1 MPFPRRFLSC
11 PNLILILILIS
22 NASFSA
28 DKSEV
33 TNSVDS
39 PKTNV
44 PVSSAPT
51 DYKLRPLDLVDIR
64 VFQEDD
70 LTMTNKVS
78 QAGTL
83 TFPLIGSVK
92 VSGLRVQEAEQLITD
107 KLKDGYIRNPQVTIL
122 VKEYAARRVSV
133 LGEVKKPGTV
143 EIPPEEALTLLQA
156 VAYAGGF
163 QNVAKT
169 DEVIVRR
176 IIDGKE
182 TKSKVNATRLMRADA
197 AETDYPLEPGDIVYV
212 PTRFF

>member
-1 MPFPRRFLSC
+1 MGIIFMALVLPALALSAEKAIE
-11 PNLILILILIS
+11 PIAPESSKS
-22 NASFSA
+22 NPAS
-28 DKSEV
+28 
-33 TNSVDS
+33 T
-39 PKTNV
+39 
-44 PVSSAPT
+44 SSAPS
-51 DYKLRPLDLVDIR
+51 DYRLRPLDLLDIR
-64 VFQEDD
+64 VFQEED

-92 VSGLRVQEAEQLITD
+92 VAGLKVHEAEILVTD
-107 KLKDGYIRNPQVTIL
+107 RLKDGYMKNPQVTIL

>member
-1 MPFPRRFLSC
+1 MGVFWLLIALPVFALSAEKA
-11 PNLILILILIS
+11 PEPQKQES
-22 NASFSA
+22 S
-28 DKSEV
+28 K
-33 TNSVDS
+33 TNSVS
-39 PKTNV
+39 L
-44 PVSSAPT
+44 SSAPV
-51 DYKLRPLDLVDIR
+51 DYQLRPLDLLDIR

-92 VSGLRVQEAEQLITD
+92 VSGLKVHEAEILVTD
-107 KLKDGYIRNPQVTIL
+107 KLKDGYIKNPQVTIL

-169 DEVIVRR
+169 DEVVVRR
-176 IIDGKE
+176 MIDGKE
-182 TKSKVNATRLMRADA
+182 TKTKVNATKLMRADA
-197 AETDYPLEPGDIVYV
+197 AECDYPLEPGDIVYV

>member
-1 MPFPRRFLSC
+1 MPFPRRFLSF

-107 KLKDGYIRNPQVTIL
+107 KLKDGYIKNPQVTIL

-176 IIDGKE
+176 MIDGKE
-182 TKSKVNATRLMRADA
+182 TKTKVNATRLMRADA

>member
-1 MPFPRRFLSC
+1 MGVFWLIVALPVLALSAEKA
-11 PNLILILILIS
+11 PEPQKQES
-22 NASFSA
+22 S
-28 DKSEV
+28 K
-33 TNSVDS
+33 TNSVS
-39 PKTNV
+39 L
-44 PVSSAPT
+44 SSAPV
-51 DYKLRPLDLVDIR
+51 DYQLRPLDLLDIR

-92 VSGLRVQEAEQLITD
+92 VSGLKVHEAEILVTD
-107 KLKDGYIRNPQVTIL
+107 KLKDGYIKNPQVTIL

-169 DEVIVRR
+169 DEVVVRR
-176 IIDGKE
+176 MIEGKE
-182 TKSKVNATRLMRADA
+182 NKTKVNATKLMRADA
-197 AETDYPLEPGDIVYV
+197 AECDYPLEPGDIVYV

>member
-1 MPFPRRFLSC
+1 MGVFWLLIALPVFALSAEKA
-11 PNLILILILIS
+11 PEPQKQES
-22 NASFSA
+22 S
-28 DKSEV
+28 K
-33 TNSVDS
+33 TNSVS
-39 PKTNV
+39 L
-44 PVSSAPT
+44 SSAPV
-51 DYKLRPLDLVDIR
+51 DYQLRPLDLLDIR

-92 VSGLRVQEAEQLITD
+92 VSGLKVHEAEILVTD
-107 KLKDGYIRNPQVTIL
+107 KLKDGYIKNPQVTIL

-169 DEVIVRR
+169 DEVVVRR
-176 IIDGKE
+176 MIDGKE
-182 TKSKVNATRLMRADA
+182 TKTKVNATKLMRAVA
-197 AETDYPLEPGDIVYV
+197 AECVYPLEPGDIVYV

>member
-1 MPFPRRFLSC
+1 MGFFLLSLLL
-11 PNLILILILIS
+11 PAL
-22 NASFSA
+22 AFSA
-28 DKSEV
+28 DKSSESQESSK
-33 TNSVDS
+33 NNAS
-39 PKTNV
+39 
-44 PVSSAPT
+44 VSSSPV
-51 DYKLRPLDLVDIR
+51 DYRLRPLDLVDIR

-92 VSGLRVQEAEQLITD
+92 VSGLQVQEAEKLITD
-107 KLKDGYIRNPQVTIL
+107 KLKDGYIKNPQVTIL

-169 DEVIVRR
+169 DEVVVRR
-176 IIDGKE
+176 MIDGKE
-182 TKSKVNATRLMRADA
+182 TKTKVNATKLMRADA
-197 AETDYPLEPGDIVYV
+197 AECDYPLEPGDIVYV

>member
-1 MPFPRRFLSC
+1 MRGFWLS
-11 PNLILILILIS
+11 ILLPTLALAAEKDPAPAAQDPA
-22 NASFSA
+22 N
-28 DKSEV
+28 
-33 TNSVDS
+33 TN
-39 PKTNV
+39 
-44 PVSSAPT
+44 APT
-51 DYKLRPLDLVDIR
+51 SSGPVDYKLRALDLVDIR
-64 VFQEDD
+64 VFQEED

-92 VSGLRVQEAEQLITD
+92 VSGLRVHEAEQLITD
-107 KLKDGYIRNPQVTIL
+107 KLKDGYIKNPQVTIL

-176 IIDGKE
+176 MIDGKE
-182 TKSKVNATRLMRADA
+182 TKTKVNATRLMRADA

>member
-1 MPFPRRFLSC
+1 MGVFWLLIALPVFALSAEKA
-11 PNLILILILIS
+11 PEPQKQES
-22 NASFSA
+22 S
-28 DKSEV
+28 K
-33 TNSVDS
+33 TNSVS
-39 PKTNV
+39 LSSV
-44 PVSSAPT
+44 PV
-51 DYKLRPLDLVDIR
+51 DYQLRPLDLLDIR

-92 VSGLRVQEAEQLITD
+92 VSGLKVHEAEILVTD
-107 KLKDGYIRNPQVTIL
+107 KLKDGYIKNPQVTIL

-169 DEVIVRR
+169 DEVVVRR
-176 IIDGKE
+176 MIEGKE
-182 TKSKVNATRLMRADA
+182 NKTKVNATKLMRADA
-197 AETDYPLEPGDIVYV
+197 AECDYPLEPGDIVYV

>member
-1 MPFPRRFLSC
+1 MEVFWLLIALPVLALSAEKA
-11 PNLILILILIS
+11 PEPQKQES
-22 NASFSA
+22 S
-28 DKSEV
+28 K
-33 TNSVDS
+33 TNSVS
-39 PKTNV
+39 L
-44 PVSSAPT
+44 SSAPV
-51 DYKLRPLDLVDIR
+51 DYQLRPLDLLDIR

-92 VSGLRVQEAEQLITD
+92 VSGLKVHEAEILVTD
-107 KLKDGYIRNPQVTIL
+107 KLKDGYIKNPQVTIL

-169 DEVIVRR
+169 DEVVVRR
-176 IIDGKE
+176 MIEGKE
-182 TKSKVNATRLMRADA
+182 NKTKVNATKLMRADA
-197 AETDYPLEPGDIVYV
+197 AECDYPLEPGDIVYV

>member
-1 MPFPRRFLSC
+1 MGVFWLLIALPVFALSAEKA
-11 PNLILILILIS
+11 PEPQKQES
-22 NASFSA
+22 S
-28 DKSEV
+28 K
-33 TNSVDS
+33 TNSVS
-39 PKTNV
+39 L
-44 PVSSAPT
+44 SSAPV
-51 DYKLRPLDLVDIR
+51 DYQLRPLDLLDIR

-92 VSGLRVQEAEQLITD
+92 VSGLKVHEAEILVTD
-107 KLKDGYIRNPQVTIL
+107 KLKDGYIKNPQVTIL

-169 DEVIVRR
+169 DEVVVRR
-176 IIDGKE
+176 MIEGKE
-182 TKSKVNATRLMRADA
+182 NKTKVNATKLMRADA
-197 AETDYPLEPGDIVYV
+197 AECDYPLEPGDIVYV

>member
-1 MPFPRRFLSC
+1 MGVFWLLIALPVFALSAEKA
-11 PNLILILILIS
+11 PEPQKQES
-22 NASFSA
+22 S
-28 DKSEV
+28 K
-33 TNSVDS
+33 TNSVS
-39 PKTNV
+39 L
-44 PVSSAPT
+44 SSAPV
-51 DYKLRPLDLVDIR
+51 DYQLRPLDLLDIR

-70 LTMTNKVS
+70 LSMTNKVS

-92 VSGLRVQEAEQLITD
+92 VSGLKVHEAEILVTD
-107 KLKDGYIRNPQVTIL
+107 KLKDGYIKNPQVTIL

-169 DEVIVRR
+169 DEVVVRR
-176 IIDGKE
+176 MIEGKE
-182 TKSKVNATRLMRADA
+182 NKTKVNATKLMRADA
-197 AETDYPLEPGDIVYV
+197 AECDYPLEPGDIVYV

>member
-1 MPFPRRFLSC
+1 MVVFW
-11 PNLILILILIS
+11 LIIALPVLAL
-22 NASFSA
+22 SA
-28 DKSEV
+28 DKAPEPQKQESSK
-33 TNSVDS
+33 TNSVS
-39 PKTNV
+39 L
-44 PVSSAPT
+44 SSAPV
-51 DYKLRPLDLVDIR
+51 DYQLRPLDLLDIR

-92 VSGLRVQEAEQLITD
+92 VSGLKVHEAEILVTD
-107 KLKDGYIRNPQVTIL
+107 KLKDGYIKNPQVTIL

-176 IIDGKE
+176 MINGKE
-182 TKSKVNATRLMRADA
+182 TKTKVNATKLMRADA
-197 AETDYPLEPGDIVYV
+197 AECDYPLEPGDIVYV

>member
-1 MPFPRRFLSC
+1 MPFPRRFLSF

-22 NASFSA
+22 NVSFSA
-28 DKSEV
+28 EKSEV
-33 TNSVDS
+33 TNSVDP

-70 LTMTNKVS
+70 LCMTNKVS

-182 TKSKVNATRLMRADA
+182 TKTKVNATRLMRADA

>member
-1 MPFPRRFLSC
+1 MTNPLSLFL
-11 PNLILILILIS
+11 LIS
-22 NASFSA
+22 ILSISSVLASE
-28 DKSEV
+28 KSPDPKTDE
-33 TNSVDS
+33 S
-39 PKTNV
+39 PKTNP

>member
-1 MPFPRRFLSC
+1 MPFPRRLLSC

-28 DKSEV
+28 DKSEA

-39 PKTNV
+39 PKTS
-44 PVSSAPT
+44 PPASSAPT
-51 DYKLRPLDLVDIR
+51 DYKIRPLDLVDIR

-107 KLKDGYIRNPQVTIL
+107 KLKDGYIKNPQVTIL

-176 IIDGKE
+176 MIDGKE
-182 TKSKVNATRLMRADA
+182 TKTKVNATRLMRADA

>member
-1 MPFPRRFLSC
+1 MGIIFMALVLPALALSAEKAIE
-11 PNLILILILIS
+11 PIAPESSKS
-22 NASFSA
+22 NPAS
-28 DKSEV
+28 
-33 TNSVDS
+33 T
-39 PKTNV
+39 
-44 PVSSAPT
+44 SSAPS
-51 DYKLRPLDLVDIR
+51 DYRLRPLDLVDIR

-92 VSGLRVQEAEQLITD
+92 VAGLKVHEAEILVTD
-107 KLKDGYIRNPQVTIL
+107 RLKDGYMKNPQVTIL

-169 DEVIVRR
+169 DEVVVRR
-176 IIDGKE
+176 MIEGKE
-182 TKSKVNATRLMRADA
+182 TKTKVNATKLMRADA
-197 AETDYPLEPGDIVYV
+197 AESDYPLEPGDIVYV

>member
-1 MPFPRRFLSC
+1 MGIIFMALVLPALALSAEKAIE
-11 PNLILILILIS
+11 PIAPESSKS
-22 NASFSA
+22 NPAS
-28 DKSEV
+28 
-33 TNSVDS
+33 
-39 PKTNV
+39 P
-44 PVSSAPT
+44 SSAPS
-51 DYKLRPLDLVDIR
+51 DYRLRPLDLVDIR

-92 VSGLRVQEAEQLITD
+92 VAGLKVHEAEILVTD
-107 KLKDGYIRNPQVTIL
+107 RLKDGYIKNPQVTIL
-122 VKEYAARRVSV
+122 VKDYAARRVSV

-169 DEVIVRR
+169 DEVVVRR
-176 IIDGKE
+176 MIEGKE
-182 TKSKVNATRLMRADA
+182 TKTKVNATKLMRADA
-197 AETDYPLEPGDIVYV
+197 AESDYPLEPGDIVYV

>member
-1 MPFPRRFLSC
+1 MGVFWLFIALPVFALSAEKA
-11 PNLILILILIS
+11 PEPQKQES
-22 NASFSA
+22 S
-28 DKSEV
+28 K
-33 TNSVDS
+33 TNSVS
-39 PKTNV
+39 L
-44 PVSSAPT
+44 SSAPV
-51 DYKLRPLDLVDIR
+51 DYQLRPLDLLDIR

-92 VSGLRVQEAEQLITD
+92 VSGLKVHEAEILVTD
-107 KLKDGYIRNPQVTIL
+107 KLKDGYIKNPQVTIL

-169 DEVIVRR
+169 DDIVVRR
-176 IIDGKE
+176 MINGKE
-182 TKSKVNATRLMRADA
+182 TKIKVNATKLMK
-197 AETDYPLEPGDIVYV
+197 AESEESDYPLEPGDIVYV

>member
-1 MPFPRRFLSC
+1 MTNPLSLFL
-11 PNLILILILIS
+11 LIS
-22 NASFSA
+22 ILSISSVLAFE
-28 DKSEV
+28 KSPDPKTDE
-33 TNSVDS
+33 S
-39 PKTNV
+39 PKTS
-44 PVSSAPT
+44 PPASSAPT

-70 LTMTNKVS
+70 LCMTNKVS

-92 VSGLRVQEAEQLITD
+92 VSGLRMQEAEQLITD

-122 VKEYAARRVSV
+122 VKEYAAWRVSV

-182 TKSKVNATRLMRADA
+182 TKTKVNATRLMRADA

>member
-1 MPFPRRFLSC
+1 MVVFW
-11 PNLILILILIS
+11 LIIALPVLAL
-22 NASFSA
+22 SA
-28 DKSEV
+28 DKAPEPQKQESSK
-33 TNSVDS
+33 TNSVS
-39 PKTNV
+39 L
-44 PVSSAPT
+44 SSAPV
-51 DYKLRPLDLVDIR
+51 DYQLRPLDLLDIR

-92 VSGLRVQEAEQLITD
+92 VSGLKVHEAEILVTD
-107 KLKDGYIRNPQVTIL
+107 KLKDGYIKNPQVTIL

-169 DEVIVRR
+169 DEVVVRR
-176 IIDGKE
+176 MINGKE
-182 TKSKVNATRLMRADA
+182 TKTKVNATKLMRADA
-197 AETDYPLEPGDIVYV
+197 AECDYPLEPGDIVYV

>member
-1 MPFPRRFLSC
+1 MTNPLSLFL
-11 PNLILILILIS
+11 LIS
-22 NASFSA
+22 ILSISSVLASE
-28 DKSEV
+28 KSPDPKTDE
-33 TNSVDS
+33 S

-51 DYKLRPLDLVDIR
+51 DYKIRPLDLVDIR

-182 TKSKVNATRLMRADA
+182 TKTKVNATRLMRADA

>member
-1 MPFPRRFLSC
+1 MGVFWLFIALPVFALSAEKA
-11 PNLILILILIS
+11 PEPQKQES
-22 NASFSA
+22 S
-28 DKSEV
+28 K
-33 TNSVDS
+33 TNSVS
-39 PKTNV
+39 L
-44 PVSSAPT
+44 SSAPV
-51 DYKLRPLDLVDIR
+51 DYQLRPLDLLDIR

-92 VSGLRVQEAEQLITD
+92 VSGLKVHEAEILVTD
-107 KLKDGYIRNPQVTIL
+107 KLKDGYIKNPQVTIL

-169 DEVIVRR
+169 DEVVVRR
-176 IIDGKE
+176 MIEGKE
-182 TKSKVNATRLMRADA
+182 NKTKVNATKLMRADA
-197 AETDYPLEPGDIVYV
+197 AECDYPLEPGDIVYV

>member
-1 MPFPRRFLSC
+1 MGVFWLFVALPVLALSAEKA
-11 PNLILILILIS
+11 PEPQKQES
-22 NASFSA
+22 S
-28 DKSEV
+28 K
-33 TNSVDS
+33 TNSVS
-39 PKTNV
+39 L
-44 PVSSAPT
+44 SSAPV
-51 DYKLRPLDLVDIR
+51 DYQLRPLDLLDIR

-92 VSGLRVQEAEQLITD
+92 VSGLKVHEAEILVTD
-107 KLKDGYIRNPQVTIL
+107 KLKDGYIKNPQVTIL

-169 DEVIVRR
+169 DEVVVRR
-176 IIDGKE
+176 MIEGKE
-182 TKSKVNATRLMRADA
+182 NKTKVNATKLMRADA
-197 AETDYPLEPGDIVYV
+197 AECDYPLEPGDIVYV

>member
-1 MPFPRRFLSC
+1 MGFFLLSLLL
-11 PNLILILILIS
+11 PAL
-22 NASFSA
+22 AVSA
-28 DKSEV
+28 DKTSEAQESFK
-33 TNSVDS
+33 NNA
-39 PKTNV
+39 PI
-44 PVSSAPT
+44 SSAPV
-51 DYKLRPLDLVDIR
+51 DYRLRPLDLVDIR

-92 VSGLRVQEAEQLITD
+92 VSGLQVQEAEKLITD
-107 KLKDGYIRNPQVTIL
+107 KLKDGYFKNPQVTIL

-169 DEVIVRR
+169 DEVVVRR
-176 IIDGKE
+176 MIDGKE
-182 TKSKVNATRLMRADA
+182 TKTKVNATKLMRADA
-197 AETDYPLEPGDIVYV
+197 AECDYPLEPGDIVYV

>member
-1 MPFPRRFLSC
+1 MGVFWLLIALPVFALSAEKA
-11 PNLILILILIS
+11 PEPQKQES
-22 NASFSA
+22 S
-28 DKSEV
+28 K
-33 TNSVDS
+33 TNSVS
-39 PKTNV
+39 L
-44 PVSSAPT
+44 SSAPV
-51 DYKLRPLDLVDIR
+51 DYQLRPLDLLDIR

-92 VSGLRVQEAEQLITD
+92 VSSLKVHEAEILVTD
-107 KLKDGYIRNPQVTIL
+107 KLKDGYIKNPQVTIL

-169 DEVIVRR
+169 DEVVVRR
-176 IIDGKE
+176 MIDGKE
-182 TKSKVNATRLMRADA
+182 TKTKVNATKLMRADA
-197 AETDYPLEPGDIVYV
+197 AECDYPLEPGDIVYV

>member
-1 MPFPRRFLSC
+1 FVALPVLALSAEKA
-11 PNLILILILIS
+11 PEPQTQES
-22 NASFSA
+22 S
-28 DKSEV
+28 K
-33 TNSVDS
+33 TNSVS
-39 PKTNV
+39 L
-44 PVSSAPT
+44 SSAPV
-51 DYKLRPLDLVDIR
+51 DYQLRPLDLLDIR

-70 LTMTNKVS
+70 LSMTNKVS

-83 TFPLIGSVK
+83 TFPLIGTVK
-92 VSGLRVQEAEQLITD
+92 VSGLKVHEAEILVTD
-107 KLKDGYIRNPQVTIL
+107 KLKDGYIKKPQVTIL

-169 DEVIVRR
+169 DEVVVRR
-176 IIDGKE
+176 MIDGKE
-182 TKSKVNATRLMRADA
+182 TKTKVNATKLMRADA
-197 AETDYPLEPGDIVYV
+197 AECDYPLEPGDIVYV

>member
-1 MPFPRRFLSC
+1 MSFPRRFLSC

-28 DKSEV
+28 EKTEV

-70 LTMTNKVS
+70 LCMTNKVS

-92 VSGLRVQEAEQLITD
+92 VSGLHVREAEQLITD

-176 IIDGKE
+176 MIDGKE
-182 TKSKVNATRLMRADA
+182 TKTKVNATRLMRADA

>member
-1 MPFPRRFLSC
+1 MPFTRRFFNS

-22 NASFSA
+22 NVSFSA
-28 DKSEV
+28 EKTED
-33 TNSVDS
+33 TNSIQS
-39 PKTNV
+39 TRTSSAT
-44 PVSSAPT
+44 SSAPT
-51 DYKLRPLDLVDIR
+51 DYKIRPLDLVDIR

-176 IIDGKE
+176 MIDGKE

>member
-1 MPFPRRFLSC
+1 MGVFWLLVALPVLALSAEKA
-11 PNLILILILIS
+11 PAPQTQES
-22 NASFSA
+22 S
-28 DKSEV
+28 K
-33 TNSVDS
+33 TNSVS
-39 PKTNV
+39 L
-44 PVSSAPT
+44 SSAPV
-51 DYKLRPLDLVDIR
+51 DYELRPLDLLDIR

-92 VSGLRVQEAEQLITD
+92 VSGLKVHEAEILVTD
-107 KLKDGYIRNPQVTIL
+107 KLKDGYIKNPQVTIL

-169 DEVIVRR
+169 DEVVVRR
-176 IIDGKE
+176 MIDGKE
-182 TKSKVNATRLMRADA
+182 TKNKVNATKLMRADA
-197 AETDYPLEPGDIVYV
+197 AECDYPLEPGDIVYV

>member
-1 MPFPRRFLSC
+1 MVVFWL
-11 PNLILILILIS
+11 LIALPVLAL
-22 NASFSA
+22 SA
-28 DKSEV
+28 DKAPEPQKQESSK
-33 TNSVDS
+33 TNSVS
-39 PKTNV
+39 L
-44 PVSSAPT
+44 SSAPV
-51 DYKLRPLDLVDIR
+51 DYQLRPLDLLDIR

-92 VSGLRVQEAEQLITD
+92 VSGLKVHEAEILVTD
-107 KLKDGYIRNPQVTIL
+107 KLKDGYIKNPQVTIL

-169 DEVIVRR
+169 DEVVVRR
-176 IIDGKE
+176 MIDGKE
-182 TKSKVNATRLMRADA
+182 TKTKVNATKLMRADA
-197 AETDYPLEPGDIVYV
+197 AECDYPLEPGDIVYV

>member
-1 MPFPRRFLSC
+1 MGVFWLLIALPVFALSAEKA
-11 PNLILILILIS
+11 PEPQKQES
-22 NASFSA
+22 S
-28 DKSEV
+28 K
-33 TNSVDS
+33 TNSVS
-39 PKTNV
+39 L
-44 PVSSAPT
+44 SSAPV
-51 DYKLRPLDLVDIR
+51 DYQLRPLDLLDIR

-92 VSGLRVQEAEQLITD
+92 VSGLQVQEAEKLITD
-107 KLKDGYIRNPQVTIL
+107 KLKDGYIKNPQVTIL

-169 DEVIVRR
+169 DEVVVRR
-176 IIDGKE
+176 MIEGKE
-182 TKSKVNATRLMRADA
+182 NKTKVNATKLMRADA
-197 AETDYPLEPGDIVYV
+197 AECDYPLEPGDIVYV

>member
-1 MPFPRRFLSC
+1 MVVYWLFIALPVLA
-11 PNLILILILIS
+11 L
-22 NASFSA
+22 SA
-28 DKSEV
+28 DKAPEPQKQESSK
-33 TNSVDS
+33 TNSVS
-39 PKTNV
+39 L
-44 PVSSAPT
+44 SSAPV
-51 DYKLRPLDLVDIR
+51 DYQLRPLDLLDIR

-92 VSGLRVQEAEQLITD
+92 VSGLKVHEAEILVTD
-107 KLKDGYIRNPQVTIL
+107 KLKDGYIKNPQVTIL

-169 DEVIVRR
+169 DEVVVRR
-176 IIDGKE
+176 MIDGKE
-182 TKSKVNATRLMRADA
+182 TKTKVNATKLMRADA
-197 AETDYPLEPGDIVYV
+197 AECDYPLEPGDIVYV

>member
-1 MPFPRRFLSC
+1 MVVFW
-11 PNLILILILIS
+11 LIIALPVLAL
-22 NASFSA
+22 SA
-28 DKSEV
+28 DKAPEPQKQESSK
-33 TNSVDS
+33 TNSVS
-39 PKTNV
+39 L
-44 PVSSAPT
+44 SSAPV
-51 DYKLRPLDLVDIR
+51 DYQLRPLDLLDIR

-92 VSGLRVQEAEQLITD
+92 VSGLKVHEAEILVTD
-107 KLKDGYIRNPQVTIL
+107 KLKDGYIKNPQVTIL

-169 DEVIVRR
+169 DEVVVRR
-176 IIDGKE
+176 MIDGKE
-182 TKSKVNATRLMRADA
+182 TKTKVNATKLMRADA
-197 AETDYPLEPGDIVYV
+197 AECDYPLEPGDIVYV

>member
-1 MPFPRRFLSC
+1 MSFPRRFLSC

-28 DKSEV
+28 EKTED
-33 TNSVDS
+33 TNSIQS
-39 PKTNV
+39 TRTSSAT
-44 PVSSAPT
+44 SSAPT
-51 DYKLRPLDLVDIR
+51 DYKIRPLDLVDIR

-182 TKSKVNATRLMRADA
+182 TKTKVNATRLMRADA

>member
-1 MPFPRRFLSC
+1 MGVFWLLIALPVFALSAEKA
-11 PNLILILILIS
+11 PEPQKQES
-22 NASFSA
+22 S
-28 DKSEV
+28 K
-33 TNSVDS
+33 TNSVS
-39 PKTNV
+39 L
-44 PVSSAPT
+44 SSAPV
-51 DYKLRPLDLVDIR
+51 DYQLRPLDLLDIR

-92 VSGLRVQEAEQLITD
+92 VSGLKVHEAEILITD
-107 KLKDGYIRNPQVTIL
+107 KLKDGYIKNPQVTIL

-169 DEVIVRR
+169 DEVVVRR
-176 IIDGKE
+176 MIDGKE
-182 TKSKVNATRLMRADA
+182 TKTKVNATKLMRADA
-197 AETDYPLEPGDIVYV
+197 AECDYPLEPGDIVYV